1 MRVLLVEPDYY
12 TRYPPLGLLKLST
25 LLKQEGNEVRF
36 VRGIVLVTGFRPDH
50 IYVTSLF
57 TWAWKPVWDAV
68 TFYRQLFPKAVIN
81 LGGIYAS
88 LAPEHAKDAGAD
100 KLETGLVRR
109 AEDLLPDYSLVP
121 DWHQKRAA
129 SILFSHRGCVR
140 ACSFCAV
147 PALEGKP
154 FQVRLNTS
162 VRHLIHPEHKSVV
175 LWDNNI
181 LGESHWPDVVAELKE
196 LGLAVDF
203 NQGLDARFVSESV
216 ALALKGLKIPTI
228 RLAYDHPKIG
238 RFVKKAIYLLTN
250 AGLTDHRK
258 RHIISYVLYNYKDTP
273 QDLFERIRDLLEW
286 GIASYPMR
294 YQPLNGPQAF
304 EKDSY
309 IAPDWSW
316 EELEMVAR
324 ARRVIGYG
332 GAFPPY
338 EGLRRKFL
346 DARNFNEAFGLYE
359 YKTHESDRRILAFL
373 GRPLSEMGDDHQF
386 PVAARR

>member
-1 MRVLLVEPDYY
+1 MPR
-12 TRYPPLGLLKLST
+12 S
-25 LLKQEGNEVRF
+25 
-36 VRGIVLVTGFRPDH
+36 
-50 IYVTSLF
+50 
-57 TWAWKPVWDAV
+57 
-68 TFYRQLFPKAVIN
+68 
-81 LGGIYAS
+81 
-88 LAPEHAKDAGAD
+88 PEHAKDAGAD
-100 KLETGLVRR
+100 KLETGLIRR

-121 DWHQKRAA
+121 EWHQKRAA

-162 VRHLIHPEHKSVV
+162 IRHLIHRDHTSVV

-181 LGESHWPDVVAELKE
+181 LGEAHWPDVIAELKE
-196 LGLAVDF
+196 LKLAVDF
-203 NQGLDARFVSESV
+203 NQGLDARFVNEAV
-216 ALALKGLKIPTI
+216 ALALKELKIPTI

-238 RFVKKAIYLLTN
+238 RFVKKAVDLLTD
-250 AGLTDHRK
+250 AGLTDRRK
-258 RHIISYVLYNYKDTP
+258 RHIISYVLYNYNDTP

-286 GIASYPMR
+286 GIAAYPMR
-294 YQPLNGPQAF
+294 YQPLNGPKAF

-309 IAPDWSW
+309 IAPAWSW

-338 EGLRRKFL
+338 EGLRRKFI
-346 DARNFNEAFGLYE
+346 DARNFVEAFELYDYRE
-359 YKTHESDRRILAFL
+359 NAKDRRILAFL
-373 GRPLSEMGDDHQF
+373 GRPLRDMGDDHQF